1 MFVEEYLR
9 ENKTIII
16 AEIGINHNGDFD
28 LAKEMLHAAVECDVD
43 VVKFQNFDADK
54 LILKH
59 VLPKPHL
66 RSLYKSQHERFRSIE
81 LSETQLIDLAELTN
95 KHGKI
100 FMSTPSD
107 PDGVDFIEAIAPAIK
122 IGSDDLTNLPLIRHT
137 VGKNKPIF
145 LSTGLATTDEIVRV
159 VSEIP
164 KNLLLLLH
172 CVSKYPT
179 PFKEANLQAI
189 PFLKG
194 KFDVPVGYS
203 DHTIGTVACLAS
215 VCYGAVVVEKHFTL
229 NKNQEVGD
237 HKLSAD
243 PKDMARL
250 VIDIRNLE
258 KCISVTDRQE
268 PGTEEE
274 LDMSRKSLVTI
285 TDIPKGATIT
295 EDMILAMRPGG
306 GISPLEIDRIV
317 GRKSLQ
323 NIPRET
329 MLKMDLL
336 G

>member
-16 AEIGINHNGDFD
+16 AEIGINHNGNFD

-95 KHGKI
+95 KYGKI

-107 PDGVDFIEAIAPAIK
+107 PDGVDFIDTIALAIK

-137 VGKNKPIF
+137 ARKNKPIF
-145 LSTGLATTDEIVRV
+145 LSTGLATTDEIARI

-164 KNLLLLLH
+164 KNLLILLH

-179 PFKEANLQAI
+179 PFEEANLHAI
-189 PFLKG
+189 PFLKE

-229 NKNQEVGD
+229 DKKQEVGD

-243 PKDMARL
+243 PKDMAQL

-258 KCISVTDRQE
+258 KCISVTGRQE

-274 LDMSRKSLVTI
+274 LNMSRKSLVTI
-285 TDIPKGATIT
+285 TDIPKGATIA
-295 EDMILAMRPGG
+295 ENMILAMRPGG

-329 MLKMDLL
+329 MLTTDLL
-336 G
+336 D